1 MISIPTIASIFNPY
15 NFISKDEKLL
25 NELRVI
31 AMKYLINIVKNPLES
46 TLCIILVLMVS
57 ISFFQVISRYLLHV
71 SLSWSEESCRFLLM
85 WMGMLSAAYGFKIK
99 SHFSLNFVKNK
110 FTQSMQKNILVFITI
125 LMSIF
130 LIIFIYYA
138 IELTVSATNRIGPG
152 TKLSYSIP
160 YSSSIVGGILMLY
173 YLIKSFYI
181 DYFSKTKK

>member
-1 MISIPTIASIFNPY
+1 MK
-15 NFISKDEKLL
+15 FI
-25 NELRVI
+25 V
-31 AMKYLINIVKNPLES
+31 NIVKNPLES

-110 FTQSMQKNILVFITI
+110 FTAGMQNSILVFSTL
-125 LMSIF
+125 LMSFF
-130 LIIFIYYA
+130 LIIFIYFA
-138 IELTVSATNRIGPG
+138 IELTLNATDRLGPG
-152 TKLSYSIP
+152 TQISYAIP
-160 YSSSIVGGILMLY
+160 YSSSIVGGSLMLY

-181 DYFSKTKK
+181 EYFSKIKK

>member
-1 MISIPTIASIFNPY
+1 MKFIIKIFK
-15 NFISKDEKLL
+15 F
-25 NELRVI
+25 
-31 AMKYLINIVKNPLES
+31 PLES
-46 TLCIILVLMVS
+46 TLCIILVMMVS

-110 FTQSMQKNILVFITI
+110 FSESIQNSILFLSTL

-130 LIIFIYYA
+130 LIIFIYFA
-138 IELTVSATNRIGPG
+138 IELTFNATNRLGPG
-152 TKLSYSIP
+152 TQISYAIP
-160 YSSSIVGGILMLY
+160 YSSSIVGGSLMLY

-181 DYFSKTKK
+181 EYSSKIKK